1 MSSVCSVMVRSGA
14 SQNGTVDFG
23 EYNKATGIGAV
34 TQPFYLYEE
43 GATEAK
49 NGLFSACSYEF
60 KM

>member
-1 MSSVCSVMVRSGA
+1 MVRSGA